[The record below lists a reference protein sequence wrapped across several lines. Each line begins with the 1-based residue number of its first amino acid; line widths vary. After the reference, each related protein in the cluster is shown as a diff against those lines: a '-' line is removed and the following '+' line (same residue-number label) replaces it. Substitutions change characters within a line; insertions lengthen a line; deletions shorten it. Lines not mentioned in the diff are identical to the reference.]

1 MLDLKQLSENDFL
14 ALEKALLALND
25 AGSTDDPVLREMIDS
40 TANGVIIATM
50 AVGLEAV
57 RRNVAAAEAEEEN
70 KADAEAE
77 TKADAEAE
85 YYETSQKYAEY
96 REDGLDCA
104 LLLNR

>member
-25 AGSTDDPVLREMIDS
+25 AGGTDDPVLREMIDS

-57 RRNVAAAEAEEEN
+57 RRNVAAAEAEE
-70 KADAEAE
+70 K
-77 TKADAEAE
+77 TEAE

-96 REDGLDCA
+96 RGDGLDCA

>member
-14 ALEKALLALND
+14 ALEKALLDLYD
-25 AGSTDDPVLREMIDS
+25 AGGTDDPVLREMIDS

-57 RRNVAAAEAEEEN
+57 RRNVAAAEAEEKTE
-70 KADAEAE
+70 ADAE
-77 TKADAEAE
+77 ADAEAE

-96 REDGLDCA
+96 RGDGLDCA

>member
-25 AGSTDDPVLREMIDS
+25 AGGTDDPVLREMIDS

-50 AVGLEAV
+50 TVGLEAV
-57 RRNVAAAEAEEEN
+57 RRNVAAAEAEEET
-70 KADAEAE
+70 KADAE
-77 TKADAEAE
+77 ADAEAE

-96 REDGLDCA
+96 RGDGLDCA

>member
-25 AGSTDDPVLREMIDS
+25 AGGTDDPVLREMIDS

-77 TKADAEAE
+77 

-96 REDGLDCA
+96 RGDGLDCA

>member
-25 AGSTDDPVLREMIDS
+25 AGGTDDPVLREMIDS

-57 RRNVAAAEAEEEN
+57 RRNVASAEAEEEN
-70 KADAEAE
+70 
-77 TKADAEAE
+77 KADAEAE
-85 YYETSQKYAEY
+85 YYETSQKYAES
-96 REDGLDCA
+96 RGDGLDCA

>member
-77 TKADAEAE
+77 

-96 REDGLDCA
+96 RGDGLDCA

>member
-25 AGSTDDPVLREMIDS
+25 AGGTDDPVLREMIDS

-57 RRNVAAAEAEEEN
+57 RRNVAAAEAE
-70 KADAEAE
+70 AE

-96 REDGLDCA
+96 RGDGLDCA
-104 LLLNR
+104 LLLNW

>member
-25 AGSTDDPVLREMIDS
+25 AGGTDDPVLREMIDS
-40 TANGVIIATM
+40 TANGVIITTM

-57 RRNVAAAEAEEEN
+57 RRSVAAAE
-70 KADAEAE
+70 
-77 TKADAEAE
+77 AEAE

-96 REDGLDCA
+96 RGDGLDCA
-104 LLLNR
+104 LLLDR

>member
-1 MLDLKQLSENDFL
+1 MLDLKQLSKNDFL

-25 AGSTDDPVLREMIDS
+25 AGGTDDPVLREMIDS
-40 TANGVIIATM
+40 TANGVIITTM

-57 RRNVAAAEAEEEN
+57 RRNVAAAE
-70 KADAEAE
+70 AEAE

-96 REDGLDCA
+96 RGDGLDCA
-104 LLLNR
+104 LLLDR

>member
-25 AGSTDDPVLREMIDS
+25 AGGTDDPVLREMIDS
-40 TANGVIIATM
+40 TANGVIITTM

-57 RRNVAAAEAEEEN
+57 RRNVEAAE
-70 KADAEAE
+70 
-77 TKADAEAE
+77 AEAE

-96 REDGLDCA
+96 RGDGLDCA
-104 LLLNR
+104 LLLDR